1 MIAGFHFKNE
11 RVLCFMFD
19 ELDLKIIEMLKINSK
34 ISLKVIGERI
44 HLTAQAVSNRIIRLQ
59 NLGLITQYTI
69 CTNDALL
76 GKNITAYITIFMKTT
91 KHNQL
96 ISFIKAS
103 SIIEEAHRISGDGC
117 YLVKVVCST
126 MEEINLLLDSIMEYG
141 TYRLNLSTSTIK
153 SSY

>member
-1 MIAGFHFKNE
+1 
-11 RVLCFMFD
+11 MFD
-19 ELDLKIIEMLKINSK
+19 ELDLKIIEMLKTNAK

-76 GKNITAYITIFMKTT
+76 GKMVTAYITVFMKTT

-96 ISFIKAS
+96 INFIKGNC
-103 SIIEEAHRISGDGC
+103 IIEEAHRISGDGC
-117 YLVKVVCST
+117 YLLKIVCST
-126 MEEINLLLDSIMEYG
+126 MDEINVLLDELMEYG

-153 SSY
+153 

>member
-1 MIAGFHFKNE
+1 M
-11 RVLCFMFD
+11 VD
-19 ELDLKIIEMLKINSK
+19 EIDLKIIEMLKKNAK
-34 ISLKVIGERI
+34 VSLKVIGESI
-44 HLTAQAVSNRIIRLQ
+44 HLTAQAVSNRIIHLQ
-59 NLGLITQYTI
+59 KLGVITQYTI

-96 ISFIKAS
+96 INFIKAS

-126 MEEINLLLDSIMEYG
+126 MDEINVLLDDVMEYG

-153 SSY
+153 